1 MTEFRNDNADD
12 DDLNF
17 YDFLEIV
24 SDKFDSITQQSRE
37 DSIEEYQ
44 NVLVGFS

>member
-1 MTEFRNDNADD
+1 MTEFRDANDNDD

-24 SDKFDSITQQSRE
+24 SDKFDSITQQSR
-37 DSIEEYQ
+37 
-44 NVLVGFS
+44 VGDIGMYWKI